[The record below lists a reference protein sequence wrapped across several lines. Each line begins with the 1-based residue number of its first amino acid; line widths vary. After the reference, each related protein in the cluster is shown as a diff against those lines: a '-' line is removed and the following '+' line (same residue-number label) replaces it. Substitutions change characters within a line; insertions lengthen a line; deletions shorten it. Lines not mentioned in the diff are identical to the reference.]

1 MVFKKSTIEVSKYLY
16 LPQQVP
22 TMECEDVIS

>member
-1 MVFKKSTIEVSKYLY
+1 MVFKKSTIEVCKYLH

-22 TMECEDVIS
+22 TMECENVIS